1 MTGIRSFSLQA
12 RIISL
17 VIIIVALVLFLST
30 YLDSKLSE
38 RTFEE
43 DFRNQAVILAQEL
56 AASVGGRRELEDSEV
71 LGRELEE
78 IKGIRRSLESID
90 AFLFTGAGPKLI
102 ASTGRSSGQRFD
114 PAEWS
119 NVQEGKVVASL
130 EKAQGQR
137 LWDVTAPIRLSGE
150 IAGAMKVRFSLEE
163 ADRLAATERRQS
175 FTIMTVASV
184 LIVGVLGW
192 YLQRHVSRPIQTL
205 VHTMAQAEAGDLG
218 VEAKVARQDE
228 LGRLA
233 ASFNRMLNRIKEGYE
248 ENVKLLARI
257 ENFNREL
264 QGEVERATLELAAR
278 HEELRQAHAMLFEV
292 QRHLNRTER
301 LAMVGQLAAM
311 VAHDIG
317 TPLNSI
323 SGHAQLLLQRGD
335 LDGEAIERLK
345 LIEAQINRVVEILQT
360 LLTASSPAESVF
372 KPVDV
377 NQIVKGLLDLMTPVL
392 SRKGMDTVTVLD
404 FGLPPVL
411 GDAAQLQQV
420 LLNCIVNALDAM
432 PDGGT
437 LRLTTQRAPRVR
449 RSAASNQL
457 RSTTHPHDQAA
468 GGEADLV
475 VIAVTDTGVG
485 IPPEHL
491 HDIFEPFFTTKEIGK
506 GTGLGLSICQRIVKA
521 HGGKIEVESQVG
533 AGTTFSIVLPA
544 WKG

>member
-1 MTGIRSFSLQA
+1 MGTESFSLQA

-56 AASVGGRRELEDSEV
+56 AASVGGRRELEDAEV

-78 IKGIRRSLESID
+78 IKGIRRTLESID
-90 AFLFTGAGPKLI
+90 AFLFTLKGPKLI
-102 ASTGRSSGQRFD
+102 ASTHRSSAQQFD
-114 PAEWS
+114 PTEWS
-119 NVQEGKVVASL
+119 KVQDGKVVAYL
-130 EKAQGQR
+130 EKAQGLR

-150 IAGAMKVRFSLEE
+150 IAGAMKVRFSLED
-163 ADRLAATERRQS
+163 ADRLATTERRQS

-192 YLQRHVSRPIQTL
+192 YLQRHVSRPIHTL
-205 VHTMAQAEAGDLG
+205 VSTMAQAEAGDLG
-218 VEAKVARQDE
+218 VEARIARQDE

-233 ASFNRMLNRIKEGYE
+233 ASFNRMLNRIRESYE

-292 QRHLNRTER
+292 QRQLNRTER

-335 LDGEAIERLK
+335 LDGEAVEHLK
-345 LIEAQINRVVEILQT
+345 LIEAQIARVVEILQT
-360 LLTASSPAESVF
+360 LLTASSPAEPVF
-372 KPVDV
+372 DPVDV
-377 NQIVKGLLDLMTPVL
+377 NQLVTGLLHLMTPVL
-392 SRKGMDTVTVLD
+392 SRKGVDAVTALD
-404 FGLPPVL
+404 PSLPPAV
-411 GDAAQLQQV
+411 GDAGQLQQV

-432 PDGGT
+432 PNGGT
-437 LRLTTQRAPRVR
+437 LRLTTR
-449 RSAASNQL
+449 RTLSVPGSVAGNQL
-457 RSTTHPHDQAA
+457 HLRPEPDDRSPGSVGDR
-468 GGEADLV
+468 
-475 VIAVTDTGVG
+475 IAIDVTDTGVG
-485 IPPEHL
+485 IPPDHL
-491 HDIFEPFFTTKEIGK
+491 SHIFEPFFTTKEIGK
-506 GTGLGLSICQRIVKA
+506 GTGLGLSICRRIVKA
-521 HGGKIEVESQVG
+521 HGGRIEVESQLGV
-533 AGTTFSIVLPA
+533 GTTFRIVLPA

>member
-1 MTGIRSFSLQA
+1 MGTKSFSLQA

-56 AASVGGRRELEDSEV
+56 AASVGGRRELEDAEV

-78 IKGIRRSLESID
+78 IKGIRRTLESID
-90 AFLFTGAGPKLI
+90 AFLFTLRGPKLI
-102 ASTGRSSGQRFD
+102 ASTRRSSGQQFD
-114 PAEWS
+114 PTEWS
-119 NVQEGKVVASL
+119 KVRDGTVVAYL
-130 EKAQGQR
+130 EKAQGLR

-150 IAGAMKVRFSLEE
+150 IAGAMKVRFSLED
-163 ADRLAATERRQS
+163 ADRLATTERRQS

-192 YLQRHVSRPIQTL
+192 YLQRHVSRPIHTL
-205 VHTMAQAEAGDLG
+205 VRTMAQAEAGDLG
-218 VEAKVARQDE
+218 VEARIARQDE

-233 ASFNRMLNRIKEGYE
+233 ASFNRMLNRIRESYE

-264 QGEVERATLELAAR
+264 QSEVERATLELAAR

-292 QRHLNRTER
+292 QRQLSRTER

-311 VAHDIG
+311 VAHDIS

-335 LDGEAIERLK
+335 LDGQAVEHLK
-345 LIEAQINRVVEILQT
+345 LIEAQIARVVEILQT
-360 LLTASSPAESVF
+360 LLTASSPAEPVF
-372 KPVDV
+372 NRVDV
-377 NQIVKGLLDLMTPVL
+377 NQLVTGLLDLLTPVL
-392 SRKGMDTVTVLD
+392 SRKGVDAVTALD
-404 FGLPPVL
+404 PSLPPAV
-411 GDAAQLQQV
+411 GDAGQLQQV

-432 PDGGT
+432 PNGGT
-437 LRLTTQRAPRVR
+437 LRLTTQRTLSVR
-449 RSAASNQL
+449 RSVAGNQL
-457 RSTTHPHDQAA
+457 HLRPEPDDRSPGSVGDRVAI
-468 GGEADLV
+468 DV
-475 VIAVTDTGVG
+475 RDTGVG

-491 HDIFEPFFTTKEIGK
+491 SHIFEPFFTTKEIGK
-506 GTGLGLSICQRIVKA
+506 GTGLGLSICRRIVKA
-521 HGGKIEVESQVG
+521 HGGRIEVESQLGV
-533 AGTTFSIVLPA
+533 GTTFRIVLPA